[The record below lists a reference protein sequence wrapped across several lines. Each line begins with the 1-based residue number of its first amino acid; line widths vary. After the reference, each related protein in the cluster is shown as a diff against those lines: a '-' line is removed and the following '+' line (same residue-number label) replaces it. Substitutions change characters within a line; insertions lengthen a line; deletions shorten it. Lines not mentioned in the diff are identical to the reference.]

1 MFSTF
6 LTMQLG
12 PVIDRILEIETHL
25 EDLNRR
31 ADSFC
36 RIGTCDSVDPAGG
49 RCVVSHGDL
58 KTPAVKY
65 FNPSAGEQSE
75 TRHPSVGEQC
85 LLLNFG
91 GGDSGAQSVALFGIS
106 TTAYPLVSAAAELT
120 RRVYKDGT
128 ESSYDHAAHSLAWKN
143 GTTELVASRE
153 VVQIKVGGARITI
166 KPDSIEVMVGAV
178 GFRIEASGIDIRS
191 PALSHNGVNIGF
203 DHLHKDTQP
212 QAGAMSGPPA

>member
-12 PVIDRILEIETHL
+12 PIIDRILEIETHV

-36 RIGTCDSVDPAGG
+36 RIGTCESVDPAGG

-91 GGDSGAQSVALFGIS
+91 GGDSGAQSVAMFGIS
-106 TTAYPLVSAAAELT
+106 TAAYPIVSAAAELT

-143 GTTELVASRE
+143 DTTELVASRE
-153 VVQIKVGGARITI
+153 VAELKVQAARLTL
-166 KPDSIEVMVGAV
+166 KPDSIELMLGSVGI
-178 GFRIEASGIDIRS
+178 RIDAGGVHILGPLFD
-191 PALSHNGVNIGF
+191 HNGINIGF

-212 QAGAMSGPPA
+212 QAGATSGPPA